1 MSQSRV
7 DTVLT
12 SYECAEDREGGDGA
26 APSGRVGEAQVAPV
40 QPPGSENL
48 KPRQV
53 VMPLW

>member
-12 SYECAEDREGGDGA
+12 SYECAAEDREGA

-48 KPRQV
+48 KPRQ
-53 VMPLW
+53 

>member
-1 MSQSRV
+1 MSQTRV

-12 SYECAEDREGGDGA
+12 SYECAAEDREGGDGA

-48 KPRQV
+48 KPRQ
-53 VMPLW
+53 